1 MSEQPAARSTGSA
14 APQAAVGANP
24 MIEVRGLTKRY
35 RDVAAIESISFSVA
49 AGEIVGFLGPNGAG
63 KTTTMRILT
72 GCIPASAGSARVN
85 GCDVFEDPHGVKRSI
100 GYLPE
105 VPPLYPDLSVLDQLQ
120 FVAALKGIR
129 GRQAQREIERVA
141 QRAAV
146 ADQLDRLVG
155 NLSKGY
161 RQRVGIAQALLGDPK
176 VLILDEPTVGL
187 DPKQIGEV
195 RELIKNLAGEH
206 TVVLSTHILP
216 EVTMTCQR
224 VLIIASGKVVADD
237 TIDRLIANHGGK
249 SLEEIFLSLTAQ

>member
-1 MSEQPAARSTGSA
+1 
-14 APQAAVGANP
+14 
-24 MIEVRGLTKRY
+24 MIDVRGLTKRY
-35 RDVAAIESISFSVA
+35 RDLAAIEDVSFSVA

-63 KTTTMRILT
+63 KSTTMRILT
-72 GCIPASAGSARVN
+72 GCIPATAGSVRVN
-85 GCDVFEDPHGVKRSI
+85 GFDVFEDPHQVKRCI

-105 VPPLYPDLSVLDQLQ
+105 VPPLYPDLTALEQLQ

-129 GRQAQREIERVA
+129 GRQARAEIDRVV

-146 ADQLDRLVG
+146 GDQLSRLVG

-161 RQRVGIAQALLGDPK
+161 RQRVGIALALLGDPK

-195 RELIKNLAGEH
+195 RGLIKNLAGDH

-224 VLIIASGKVVADD
+224 ALIIAAGRIVADD
-237 TIDRLIANHGGK
+237 TIDRLAASHGGK
-249 SLEEIFLSLTAQ
+249 SLEEIFLSLTSH